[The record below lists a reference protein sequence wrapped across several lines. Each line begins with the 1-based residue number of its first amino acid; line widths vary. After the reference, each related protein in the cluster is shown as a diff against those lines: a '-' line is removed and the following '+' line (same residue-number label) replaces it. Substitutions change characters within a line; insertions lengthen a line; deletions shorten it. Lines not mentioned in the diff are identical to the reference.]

1 MFGQNDPTDVRSRI
15 TASASRN
22 WTYRQVLRG
31 VCRTAAAIFP
41 NLQIIS
47 NGDQLQFSHPD
58 GIHSGDNIRPRRTQ
72 SAGTMISRGP
82 GASLST
88 SDLGSYGS
96 SLQSGP
102 ISPFSSQAR
111 AVFDGTP
118 TPSASV
124 TASPGLVS
132 SSTGAIAGSV
142 IAHPA
147 SISEP
152 MSKPRVRINGGST
165 PIAANLNKDC
175 LLSPLSKTGINRIA
189 VGARIVLEAAW
200 VPKVPQSQE
209 NLRRRRWRSQV

>member
-1 MFGQNDPTDVRSRI
+1 MTRMAALEGAIRVRTKR
-15 TASASRN
+15 
-22 WTYRQVLRG
+22 
-31 VCRTAAAIFP
+31 
-41 NLQIIS
+41 S
-47 NGDQLQFSHPD
+47 NGRALENDGISLSQLDLSSGFARGLQDGRQQQFSPTCRSYRMETNCSLFTPT
-58 GIHSGDNIRPRRTQ
+58 GFTGAT
-72 SAGTMISRGP
+72 GTMISRGP

-132 SSTGAIAGSV
+132 SSTGTIAGSV

-152 MSKPRVRINGGST
+152 MSKPRVRINGG
-165 PIAANLNKDC
+165 
-175 LLSPLSKTGINRIA
+175 PLR
-189 VGARIVLEAAW
+189 
-200 VPKVPQSQE
+200 
-209 NLRRRRWRSQV
+209 